1 MQIYGTSQL
10 HSAQLHSAQ
19 AISAPHATRTA
30 AAPSVSPSFSM
41 SDELQISDAGRLVEQ
56 AKLLPD
62 VRFDRV
68 NALRTQI
75 ASGTYETAG
84 KMNVAIERLLDEIG

>member
-10 HSAQLHSAQ
+10 HGAQ
-19 AISAPHATRTA
+19 AISAPHAARAA

-41 SDELQISDAGRLVEQ
+41 IDDLQISDAGRLGEQ
-56 AKLLPD
+56 AKQLPD

-75 ASGTYETAG
+75 AGGTYETAG
-84 KMNVAIERLLDEIG
+84 KMNIAIERLLDEIG

>member
-10 HSAQLHSAQ
+10 HGAQ
-19 AISAPHATRTA
+19 AISAPHAGRTA
-30 AAPSVSPSFSM
+30 VAPSVSQSYSM

-56 AKLLPD
+56 AKQLPD

-75 ASGTYETAG
+75 AGGTYETGG
-84 KMNVAIERLLDEIG
+84 KLSVAIERLLDEIG

>member
-10 HSAQLHSAQ
+10 HGPQ
-19 AISAPHATRTA
+19 AISAPHAARMPAT
-30 AAPSVSPSFSM
+30 PSVSSSFST

-56 AKLLPD
+56 AQQLPD
-62 VRFDRV
+62 VRLDRV

-75 ASGTYETAG
+75 AGGTYETAG
-84 KMNVAIERLLDEIG
+84 KLNVAVDRLLNEIG